1 MANPKKPSAPVF
13 SLIDIEI
20 DAAKSTLTA
29 EEYTSSLWRNLVV
42 SKVHKKTVNKLARE
56 LNVYPRGPEVYEALT
71 NHLFAGIA
79 VTF

>member
-1 MANPKKPSAPVF
+1 MANTKKSNPAF
-13 SLIDIEI
+13 SLIDIEM

-29 EEYTSSLWRNLVV
+29 QEYTSMLWSNLVV
-42 SKVHKKTVNKLARE
+42 SKSHKRTVNKVARE
-56 LNVYPRGPEVYEALT
+56 LNVFPRGPEVYEAIT

>member
-1 MANPKKPSAPVF
+1 MANSKKPSAPVF
-13 SLIDIEI
+13 SLMDIEM
-20 DAAKSTLTA
+20 DAANSTLTA
-29 EEYTSSLWRNLVV
+29 QEYTSMLWSNLVV
-42 SKVHKKTVNKLARE
+42 SKAHKKTVNKVAKA